1 MKKITMMILSAAAL
15 LTTACSSSDELQQQ
29 TAQTENGW
37 SEYITVEA
45 GTPGGAD
52 ASAQGSRRVAV
63 DTSNPLKS
71 QWEDGDQL
79 TVWAGDGCSTD
90 NMSKSGFTLI
100 SGAGTGTGKFSG
112 KLWSSTPPTS
122 TTPLIAIIDKENDA
136 IDASAGSNVTADLHE
151 QVGATADKALDY
163 ELFYATSINNER
175 NFKFTHKM
183 ALIKWTIKVDD
194 VSSGDQCDIVLS
206 GTGLKNSA
214 TLDPATGTLTPGT
227 DDGTITLTNV
237 SLNAGTGNTELYV
250 VVPPCTVSSKIT
262 AKLTMTSGSK
272 QGQLAIGALG
282 AFTSFTFVGNNYYTA
297 GPNEF
302 TLRDDVVDLGL
313 PSGTLWAKRNV
324 GASKPEEYGDFFA
337 WGETTGYSSVYA
349 NPMTDHS
356 FDWASYKW
364 MASGQSSWESITK
377 YTFADDQTTASWYD
391 NGTFIGDG
399 KTELES
405 ADDAATAKLGSAWKM
420 PTHAQWQELAANCY
434 WEWTTDYSGVAGYI
448 VYAIKNEADK
458 GKMKDSQGHVYDIS
472 SEGEAVLQGSYSPT
486 DDPHIFLPAAGFR
499 RDTGLYDQGSKG
511 YYYGYYWSSELHSG
525 NSYEAWRLFFRDGL
539 VKADSNK
546 FRSYGLSV
554 RPVLV
559 Q

>member
-15 LTTACSSSDELQQQ
+15 LTTACSSSDEMQQQ
-29 TAQTENGW
+29 TAQTGNGW

-52 ASAQGSRRVAV
+52 ISTNGSRRVAV

-71 QWEDGDQL
+71 LWEDGDKL
-79 TVWAGDGCSTD
+79 TVWAGDGCSTA
-90 NMSKSGFTLI
+90 NMSENGFTLI
-100 SGAGTGTGKFSG
+100 SGAGTGTAKFSG
-112 KLWSSTPPTS
+112 RLKSATPPTNE
-122 TTPLIAIIDKENDA
+122 TKLIAVIDKENDA
-136 IDASAGSNVTADLHE
+136 IDASAGNIVSANLSE
-151 QVGATADKALDY
+151 QQGATAETALDY
-163 ELFYATSINNER
+163 ELYWAESTNATR
-175 NFKFTHKM
+175 NFTFTHKM
-183 ALIKWTIKVDD
+183 SLIKWTIKVNGA
-194 VSSGDQCDIVLS
+194 SNNDQCDIVLS

-227 DDGTITLTNV
+227 DDGTITLKNV
-237 SLNAGTGNTELYV
+237 TLNAGNTVLYV
-250 VVPPCTVSSKIT
+250 VVPPCTVSSSIKAT
-262 AKLTMTSGSK
+262 LSMTSESK
-272 QGQLAIGALG
+272 RGQVAIGALG
-282 AFTSFTFVGNNYYTA
+282 AFTSCEFVGNNLYTA
-297 GPNEF
+297 GLNEF
-302 TLRDDVVDLGL
+302 TLRDNVVDLGL
-313 PSGTLWAKRNV
+313 PNGTLWAKMNV
-324 GASKPEEYGDFFA
+324 GASSPEDYGLFFA

-405 ADDAATAKLGSAWKM
+405 ADDAATANWGSAWKM

-458 GKMKDSQGHVYDIS
+458 GKMKDSQGDVYDIS
-472 SEGEAVLQGSYSPT
+472 SEGGAVLQGSYSPT
-486 DDPHIFLPAAGFR
+486 DDPHIFLPAAGYR
-499 RDTGLYDQGSKG
+499 NDTRLLDQGLRR
-511 YYYGYYWSSELHSG
+511 GYYWSSELHSD
-525 NSYEAWRLFFRDGL
+525 NSYNAWRLFFRDGK
-539 VKADSNK
+539 VFADSFK
-546 FRSYGLSV
+546 DRSYGQCV

-559 Q
+559 K